1 MDSERVGKFICMLR
15 TKKGLTQEE
24 LANQICVTNKAVSRW
39 ERGVGLPDI
48 SLLEPLSKVLDVS
61 VLELLN
67 GEYSNQEDNA
77 QKKDINL
84 LLHTFALFNKQGK
97 KHYLLLLLFGI
108 LLFMMILYL
117 ITDFQGFD
125 NMTLFSLMN
134 NFSIIPF
141 INIISTIQSGNY
153 MNLLRNI
160 IVNFI
165 IGSIIGIFCLNF
177 KQKKQHL
184 FRFLLLTN
192 ILLEILK
199 WILLLAIFDID
210 DILIR
215 FISGAVIVFVYKHF
229 RKNKIASVIKI

>member
-1 MDSERVGKFICMLR
+1 
-15 TKKGLTQEE
+15 
-24 LANQICVTNKAVSRW
+24 
-39 ERGVGLPDI
+39 
-48 SLLEPLSKVLDVS
+48 
-61 VLELLN
+61 
-67 GEYSNQEDNA
+67 
-77 QKKDINL
+77 
-84 LLHTFALFNKQGK
+84 
-97 KHYLLLLLFGI
+97 
-108 LLFMMILYL
+108 
-117 ITDFQGFD
+117 
-125 NMTLFSLMN
+125 MTLFTLMN

-184 FRFLLLTN
+184 FRFFLLTN

-215 FISGAVIVFVYKHF
+215 FISGVVIVFVCKHF
-229 RKNKIASVIKI
+229 EKNNIASVTKI

>member
-1 MDSERVGKFICMLR
+1 M
-15 TKKGLTQEE
+15 
-24 LANQICVTNKAVSRW
+24 
-39 ERGVGLPDI
+39 
-48 SLLEPLSKVLDVS
+48 DVS

-84 LLHTFALFNKQGK
+84 LLHTFALSNKRGK
-97 KHYLLLLLFGI
+97 KRYLLLLLFGI

-125 NMTLFSLMN
+125 NMTLFTLMN

-184 FRFLLLTN
+184 FRFFLLTN

-215 FISGAVIVFVYKHF
+215 FISGVVIVFVYKHF
-229 RKNKIASVIKI
+229 RKNKIASVTKN

>member
-15 TKKGLTQEE
+15 IKKGLTQEE

-67 GEYSNQEDNA
+67 GEYSNQDDNA

-84 LLHTFALFNKQGK
+84 LLHTFALSNKQGN

-125 NMTLFSLMN
+125 NMTLFTLMN

-141 INIISTIQSGNY
+141 INIISTVQSGNY

-184 FRFLLLTN
+184 FRFFLLTN

-215 FISGAVIVFVYKHF
+215 FISGVVIVFVYKHF
-229 RKNKIASVIKI
+229 EKII